1 MRCILRVVTGGERV
15 IELGERRERKRER
28 EREREMWGEGQ
39 WGCEGVGTRGC
50 WDVCVF
56 WGGVLDK
63 VPLELS
69 FCLKV

>member
-1 MRCILRVVTGGERV
+1 
-15 IELGERRERKRER
+15 
-28 EREREMWGEGQ
+28 MWGEGQ